1 MYLPLVNALLWI
13 LTSLVV
19 IIFKTSHKME
29 SAYGLA
35 ITVTMLMTTILLH
48 YFLKINHWNRIV
60 SNITILLFLTIET
73 IFFMSSLAK
82 FFNGG
87 YIAILIAIAI
97 LSVMYIWEKGNIIQ
111 ENMLKTLDLTDYVE
125 QIRQLKYDRN
135 YDLYQTNLVYLT
147 THMKGDR
154 IEEGII
160 YSILDKH
167 PKKASVYWF
176 VNIEVTD
183 EPYTKEYTVD
193 MMDTDFIV
201 IIKLY
206 LGFRVKQ
213 DINIYINHIVKSL
226 IADGDLQAQYQKY
239 SIKPGR
245 NIGDFQYVLIQER
258 LSNHLDMSK
267 FDRQIMQAKLF
278 IKRFT
283 TTPDKWF
290 GLEFSDTTY
299 EVVPLMIGKDPEI
312 QLIKRQTETL
322 QP

>member
-1 MYLPLVNALLWI
+1 M
-13 LTSLVV
+13 
-19 IIFKTSHKME
+19 
-29 SAYGLA
+29 
-35 ITVTMLMTTILLH
+35 
-48 YFLKINHWNRIV
+48 
-60 SNITILLFLTIET
+60 
-73 IFFMSSLAK
+73 
-82 FFNGG
+82 
-87 YIAILIAIAI
+87 
-97 LSVMYIWEKGNIIQ
+97 
-111 ENMLKTLDLTDYVE
+111 
-125 QIRQLKYDRN
+125 
-135 YDLYQTNLVYLT
+135 
-147 THMKGDR
+147 
-154 IEEGII
+154 
-160 YSILDKH
+160 
-167 PKKASVYWF
+167 
-176 VNIEVTD
+176 TD